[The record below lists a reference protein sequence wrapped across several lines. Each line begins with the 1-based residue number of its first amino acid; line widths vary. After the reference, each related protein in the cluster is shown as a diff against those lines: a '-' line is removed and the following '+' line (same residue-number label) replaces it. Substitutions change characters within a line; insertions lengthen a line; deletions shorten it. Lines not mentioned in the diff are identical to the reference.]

1 MPAAG
6 PAPERSSN
14 LSLLRCL
21 AHPCSQNED
30 QGLRRR
36 NERERT
42 VSSGSLW
49 GCFFSPFNFGVC
61 SCRCSGA
68 SLPSSNRLEEAVV
81 GSSLFSL
88 HLHLHVPA
96 APRAAPEDHSPGY
109 EQGRRC
115 LIHPGRSHLVL
126 PRVGDFTVSKRT
138 VIL

>member
-6 PAPERSSN
+6 PAPERSGN

-49 GCFFSPFNFGVC
+49 GCFFSPFDFGVYL
-61 SCRCSGA
+61 CSGT
-68 SLPSSNRLEEAVV
+68 SLSSSNRLEEAVV

-88 HLHLHVPA
+88 RLHLRVAA